1 MGMDAGAAA
10 AAAAAANPAAIRLL
24 SRLEGTSLARAWD
37 DQNQELVQ
45 FEQRRRCWT
54 TRHTEG

>member
-1 MGMDAGAAA
+1 MGMAAGAA

-24 SRLEGTSLARAWD
+24 SRLDGASLARVWD

-45 FEQRRRCWT
+45 FEQRHRCWT